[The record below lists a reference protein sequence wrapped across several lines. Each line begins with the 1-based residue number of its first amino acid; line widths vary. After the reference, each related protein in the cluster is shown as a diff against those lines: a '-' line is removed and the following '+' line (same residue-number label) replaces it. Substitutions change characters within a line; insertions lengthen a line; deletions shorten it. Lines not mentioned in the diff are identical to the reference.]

1 MEKLD
6 KTFETFVAPGTYHRV
21 DGTHPLN
28 LYIGLDEK
36 SRWSLLLI
44 SDVEPPT
51 LESSKMISTQKRKRS
66 DGKWT
71 LSLSLVDNTYKD
83 MFLLF
88 CGDIIE
94 SSRVILD
101 RKKAVKYIARR
112 YKEWREML
120 ANSRKDLLS
129 PNEIKGLLGEMYY
142 LQNYLSPLYGIE
154 KAALSWTGPRKL
166 PQDFIVDETWHEIK
180 TISSSGTEVSISSIE
195 QLDCSSTGEL
205 VVIHAD
211 KTSVTNERAVN
222 LNQIY
227 HQILMQIQDDT
238 VKAEF
243 SSMLLQYGYFPREEY
258 ESSEYTFEIKDVIR
272 YTVTPNF
279 PCLRRNQI
287 PSSILKAE
295 YALSLPSISAFRKE

>member
-1 MEKLD
+1 MERLD
-6 KTFETFVAPGTYHRV
+6 KTFETFVAPETYHRV

-44 SDVEPPT
+44 SDTEPPT
-51 LESSKMISTQKRKRS
+51 LESSKMISAQKRRRPDS
-66 DGKWT
+66 KWT
-71 LSLSLVDNTYKD
+71 LSLSLVDDAYKE

-88 CGDIIE
+88 CGDIID

-101 RKKAVKYIARR
+101 RKKAVKFIARR

-120 ANSRKDLLS
+120 ASSRRDTLS

-142 LQNYLSPLYGIE
+142 LQNYLAPLYGIE

-166 PQDFIVDETWHEIK
+166 PQDFIVDETWYEIK
-180 TISSSGTEVSISSIE
+180 TILSSGTEISISSIE
-195 QLDCSSTGEL
+195 QLDCSNPGEL
-205 VVIHAD
+205 AVIHAD
-211 KTSVTNERAVN
+211 KTSVTNGQAVN

-227 HQILMQIQDDT
+227 HQILMQIQDDM

-258 ESSEYTFEIKDVIR
+258 ESAEYTFEIKDVLR
-272 YTVTPNF
+272 FAVTSAF
-279 PCLRRNQI
+279 PCLRRNGL

-295 YALSLPSISAFRKE
+295 YSISLPSISAFRKE

>member
-1 MEKLD
+1 MERLD
-6 KTFETFVAPGTYHRV
+6 KTFETFVAPETYHRV

-36 SRWSLLLI
+36 SRWSMLLI
-44 SDVEPPT
+44 SDFEPPT
-51 LESSKMISTQKRKRS
+51 LESSKMISAQKRKRP

-71 LSLSLVDNTYKD
+71 LSLSLVDDTFKE

-88 CGDIIE
+88 CGDIID

-101 RKKAVKYIARR
+101 KKKAVKFIGQR

-120 ANSRKDLLS
+120 ANSRRDLLS
-129 PNEIKGLLGEMYY
+129 SNEIKGLLGEMYY
-142 LQNYLSPLYGIE
+142 LQNYLSPIYGIE

-166 PQDFIVDETWHEIK
+166 PQDFIVDETWYEIK

-195 QLDCSSTGEL
+195 QLDCSNTGEL

-211 KTSVTNERAVN
+211 KTSITNERAVN

-227 HQILMQIQDDT
+227 HQLLMQIQDDT

-258 ESSEYTFEIKDVIR
+258 ESAEYTFEIKDVIR
-272 YTVTPNF
+272 YAVTSDF
-279 PCLRRNQI
+279 PCLRRNAL

-295 YALSLPSISAFRKE
+295 YSLSLPFISVFRKE

>member
-1 MEKLD
+1 MERLD
-6 KTFETFVAPGTYHRV
+6 KTFETFAAPETYHRV

-44 SDVEPPT
+44 SDTEPPT
-51 LESSKMISTQKRKRS
+51 LESSKMISAQKRRRPDS
-66 DGKWT
+66 KWA
-71 LSLSLVDNTYKD
+71 LSLSLVDDAYKE

-88 CGDIIE
+88 CGDIID

-101 RKKAVKYIARR
+101 RKKAVKFIARR

-120 ANSRKDLLS
+120 ASSRRDILS

-142 LQNYLSPLYGIE
+142 LQNYLAPLYGIE
-154 KAALSWTGPRKL
+154 KATLSWTGPRKL
-166 PQDFIVDETWHEIK
+166 PQDFIVDETWYEIK
-180 TISSSGTEVSISSIE
+180 TILSSGTEISISSIE
-195 QLDCSSTGEL
+195 QLDCSNPGEL
-205 VVIHAD
+205 AVIHAD
-211 KTSVTNERAVN
+211 KTSVTNGQAVN

-227 HQILMQIQDDT
+227 HQILMQIQDDM

-258 ESSEYTFEIKDVIR
+258 ESAEYTFEIKDVLR
-272 YTVTPNF
+272 YAVTSAF
-279 PCLRRNQI
+279 PCLRRNGL

-295 YALSLPSISAFRKE
+295 YSISLPSISAFRKE